1 MERLGQADYLTML
14 FGTGSPVSFM
24 NVLGALLLSFVLTFI
39 YAAVYQRTFS
49 GFSYSRTFVQS
60 MILGSIVTCM
70 LIMAVGDSLSRGL
83 GIMGTL
89 TIIRF
94 RTLVR
99 DPRDAMFLFASL
111 GTGIACGAGL
121 PAVAIGGTTVFT
133 AIAFLLHVAP
143 FASRRNYEGMLR
155 FTTTKDAEVKAAVDS
170 LLLMMCESFTL
181 VAMRN
186 AAQGEAL
193 EYSYHIRLRDSS
205 YQKEVIRGL
214 SEIEGVIDPLLM
226 MQRSTVEV

>member
-1 MERLGQADYLTML
+1 MQNIQTDYLTML
-14 FGTGSPVSFM
+14 FGADSPASFLAVM
-24 NVLGALLLSFVLTFI
+24 GTLILTFVLTFV
-39 YAAVYQRTFS
+39 YAAVYQRTFN

-60 MILGSIVTCM
+60 IILAGIITSMI
-70 LIMAVGDSLSRGL
+70 IMAVGDSMSRGL

-89 TIIRF
+89 TFIRF

-111 GTGIACGAGL
+111 GTGIACGAGML
-121 PAVAIGGTTVFT
+121 TVAVGGTIVFT
-133 AIAFLLHVAP
+133 GVVLFLHVAP

-155 FTTTKDAEVKAAVDS
+155 FTAAKDTDVKQEVDNF
-170 LLLMMCESFTL
+170 LLMLCESFTL

-205 YQKEVIRGL
+205 YQADLIKGMSKIA
-214 SEIEGVIDPLLM
+214 GVIDPTLI
-226 MQRSTVEV
+226 MQRSTVEI

>member
-1 MERLGQADYLTML
+1 MNFMPTDYLTML
-14 FGTGSPVSFM
+14 LESTTSLSLMTVVG
-24 NVLGALLLSFVLTFI
+24 LLMLSFVLSFV
-39 YAAVYQRTFS
+39 YAAVYQRTFN

-60 MILGSIVTCM
+60 MILGSLVTCM

-111 GTGIACGAGL
+111 GTGIASGAGMI
-121 PAVAIGGTTVFT
+121 AVAVGGTIIFT
-133 AIAFLLHVAP
+133 GVALLLHVAP
-143 FASRRNYEGMLR
+143 FASRRDYEGMLR
-155 FTTTKDAEVKAAVDS
+155 FTSTKDADVKEAVDR
-170 LLLMMCESFTL
+170 LLLLMCESFTL

-186 AAQGEAL
+186 AFQGQAL

-205 YQKEVIRGL
+205 YQKEVIKGL
-214 SEIEGVIDPLLM
+214 SEIEGVTDPLLM

>member
-1 MERLGQADYLTML
+1 ML
-14 FGTGSPVSFM
+14 FGAASPVSFM
-24 NVLGALLLSFVLTFI
+24 TVLGGMLLSFVLTFL
-39 YAAVYQRTFS
+39 YAAVYQRTFN

-60 MILGSIVTCM
+60 MILGSIVSCM
-70 LIMAVGDSLSRGL
+70 LVMAVGDSLSRGL

-89 TIIRF
+89 TVIRF
-94 RTLVR
+94 RTLIR

-111 GTGIACGAGL
+111 GTGIACGAGMV
-121 PAVAIGGTTVFT
+121 AVAVGGTVVFT
-133 AIAFLLHVAP
+133 GVALFLHAAP

-155 FTTTKDAEVKAAVDS
+155 FTTTKDAAVKDAIDR
-170 LLLMMCESFTL
+170 LLMMVCESFTL

-186 AAQGEAL
+186 AVQGQAL
-193 EYSYHIRLRDSS
+193 EYSYHVRLRDPS

-214 SEIEGVIDPLLM
+214 SEIEGVSDPLLM